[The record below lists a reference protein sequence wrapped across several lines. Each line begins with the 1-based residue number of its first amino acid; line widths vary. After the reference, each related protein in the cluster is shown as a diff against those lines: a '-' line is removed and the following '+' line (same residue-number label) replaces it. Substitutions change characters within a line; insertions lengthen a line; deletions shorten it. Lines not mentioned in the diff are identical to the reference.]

1 MENAKCYAPQILVG
15 TEGLPREQWLEY
27 RRKGIGGSDAA
38 AVLGISPFRTG
49 RDLYYDK
56 LNIVTADDAENW
68 VQLEVGTLLEP
79 LVAKIF
85 AHKTGYKI
93 YRRPF
98 MFQHPLYPWMLA
110 DLDYMAE
117 LPDGTTAILEIKTT
131 NYNAKD
137 NWWYNGEE
145 IVPIYYESQGRH
157 YMAVMNIDRVY
168 FCCLYGNSED
178 EAMIRRIDRDMA
190 YEEELIPM
198 FQDKYPGVTVKGT
211 YDSSGKLQTQIEEGL
226 EADVFMSAAPKQ
238 MTALD
243 GEGLIVSDTIT
254 NLLENKI
261 VLIVPSDSDSGF
273 TRFEDIE
280 KAESIALGDPASV
293 PVGQY
298 SEEALTSLG
307 IWDKIQDKVSFGTN
321 VTEVLNQVAAASADA
336 GIVYATDAASMADQV
351 KVVAE
356 APEGSLAKKV
366 IYPVAVVKDTAN
378 AEAAGNFVEFLKTDE
393 AMKVFESY
401 GFTKGE

>member
-1 MENAKCYAPQILVG
+1 M
-15 TEGLPREQWLEY
+15 
-27 RRKGIGGSDAA
+27 RKHITMMMAAMMAA
-38 AVLGISPFRTG
+38 AVLAGCGTSKEAAT
-49 RDLYYDK
+49 
-56 LNIVTADDAENW
+56 TATSAGTASTEAAEAENKTDAKTKA
-68 VQLEVGTLLEP
+68 GTEAQAGTDIKAEAAP
-79 LVAKIF
+79 GQDTEILVAAAASLK
-85 AHKTGYKI
+85 
-93 YRRPF
+93 
-98 MFQHPLYPWMLA
+98 
-110 DLDYMAE
+110 
-117 LPDGTTAILEIKTT
+117 
-131 NYNAKD
+131 N
-137 NWWYNGEE
+137 
-145 IVPIYYESQGRH
+145 
-157 YMAVMNIDRVY
+157 
-168 FCCLYGNSED
+168 
-178 EAMIRRIDRDMA
+178 A

-243 GEGLIVSDTIT
+243 QEGLIVSDTIT
-254 NLLENKI
+254 SLLENKI

-280 KAESIALGDPASV
+280 NAESIALGDPASV

-356 APEGSLAKKV
+356 APEGSLSKKV
-366 IYPVAVVKDTAN
+366 IYPVAVVKNTAN
-378 AEAAGNFVEFLKTDE
+378 AEAAGNFVEFLNTDE